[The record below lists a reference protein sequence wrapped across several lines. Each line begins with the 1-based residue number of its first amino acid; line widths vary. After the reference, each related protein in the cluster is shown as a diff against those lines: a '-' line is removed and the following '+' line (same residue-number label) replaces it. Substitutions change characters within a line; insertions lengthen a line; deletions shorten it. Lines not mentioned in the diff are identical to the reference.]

1 MKLGI
6 IGQILITLTIVETRF
21 KHWICLFIHLH
32 VYRQVDI
39 PPSFS
44 LYRVTS
50 QISLHFRSHC
60 STSLHG
66 VFAWSP
72 CMESLPMPSP
82 WSTSFL
88 FQDGHPPDS
97 LQCWCWED
105 RHLHHT
111 RCNAGEDPSGR
122 NHMSLLII

>member
-21 KHWICLFIHLH
+21 KHWICPFIHLH

-44 LYRVTS
+44 LYRMTS

-66 VFAWSP
+66 VLAWSP
-72 CMESLPMPSP
+72 C
-82 WSTSFL
+82 
-88 FQDGHPPDS
+88 
-97 LQCWCWED
+97 QC
-105 RHLHHT
+105 HLHGQLHSYSKT
-111 RCNAGEDPSGR
+111 DI
-122 NHMSLLII
+122 LLIHCSAGVGRTGTFITLDAMLGRIQAEETI